1 MEFQVSVGRTHP
13 NSSFTLLTDLKI
25 SLILTT
31 RNNHIEIFV
40 RGKILTFIQQMDI
53 NHLVRAGTVLGTR
66 SGSTHFEYLQHAQ
79 FSGPL
84 MCFILIATYVSL
96 QIRKPRLREVK

>member
-1 MEFQVSVGRTHP
+1 MEFQVSVGPTHP

-40 RGKILTFIQQMDI
+40 PGKILTFIQQMDI

-66 SGSTHFEYLQHAQ
+66 DTEVAQRILSTYNMHSFLD
-79 FSGPL
+79 P
-84 MCFILIATYVSL
+84 
-96 QIRKPRLREVK
+96 